1 MGRLKQKI
9 TLNRDNEQDNVMN
22 KDINTLINELREAD
36 IAEEKQ
42 REERLEKIF
51 NDIVRDLK

>member
-22 KDINTLINELREAD
+22 KDINTLIDELREAD